1 MKALRNGGLF
11 YLQTMAKVIWIPG
24 SVGELLD
31 KVSILN
37 IKRVMVTDTEKLV
50 MVKHELQ
57 ELMDVAHPFLENK
70 EVEEVYDLLL
80 MVNKNLWDV
89 EDVLRKMEADKQ
101 FDEEFIAKARSV
113 YFLNDRRFELK
124 SKINTIM
131 GSRINEVK
139 QYVNYQ

>member
-1 MKALRNGGLF
+1 
-11 YLQTMAKVIWIPG
+11 MAKVIWIPG

-37 IKRVMVTDTEKLV
+37 IKRVMITDTEKLT
-50 MVKHELQ
+50 MVKDELQ
-57 ELMDVAHPFLENK
+57 ELMDVARPFLENK
-70 EVEEVYDLLL
+70 DVEELYDLLL

-89 EDVLRKMEADKQ
+89 EDVLRKMEADKK

-124 SKINTIM
+124 SKINTVM

-139 QYVNYQ
+139 QYVQYQ

>member
-1 MKALRNGGLF
+1 
-11 YLQTMAKVIWIPG
+11 MAKVIWIPG
-24 SVGELLD
+24 SIGELLD

-37 IKRVMVTDTEKLV
+37 IKRVMITDTEKLV

-70 EVEEVYDLLL
+70 DVEELYDLLL

-89 EDVLRKMEADKQ
+89 EDVLRKMEADKK

-124 SKINTIM
+124 SKINTVM

-139 QYVNYQ
+139 QYVQYQ

>member
-1 MKALRNGGLF
+1 
-11 YLQTMAKVIWIPG
+11 MAKVIWIPG

-37 IKRVMVTDTEKLV
+37 IKRVMISDTEKLT
-50 MVKHELQ
+50 MVKDELQ
-57 ELMDVAHPFLENK
+57 ELMDVAHPFLQNK
-70 EVEEVYDLLL
+70 EVEEIYDLLL

-89 EDVLRKMEADKQ
+89 EDVLRKMEADKK

-124 SKINTIM
+124 SKINNVM

-139 QYVNYQ
+139 QYVQYQ

>member
-1 MKALRNGGLF
+1 
-11 YLQTMAKVIWIPG
+11 MAKVIWIPG

-37 IKRVMVTDTEKLV
+37 IKRVMISDTEKLT
-50 MVKHELQ
+50 MVKDELQ
-57 ELMDVAHPFLENK
+57 ELMDVAHPFLQNK
-70 EVEEVYDLLL
+70 EVEEIYDLLL

-89 EDVLRKMEADKQ
+89 EDVLRKMEADKK

-124 SKINTIM
+124 NKINNVM

-139 QYVNYQ
+139 QYVQYQ

>member
-1 MKALRNGGLF
+1 
-11 YLQTMAKVIWIPG
+11 MAKVIWIPG
-24 SVGELLD
+24 SIGELLD

-37 IKRVMVTDTEKLV
+37 IKRVMITDTEKLV
-50 MVKHELQ
+50 MVKDELR
-57 ELMDVAHPFLENK
+57 ELMDVARPFLENK
-70 EVEEVYDLLL
+70 DVEELYDLLL

-89 EDVLRKMEADKQ
+89 EDVLRKMETDKK

-124 SKINTIM
+124 SKINTVM

-139 QYVNYQ
+139 QYVQYQ

>member
-1 MKALRNGGLF
+1 MG
-11 YLQTMAKVIWIPG
+11 KVIWIPG

-37 IKRVMVTDTEKLV
+37 IKRVMITDTEKLV

-70 EVEEVYDLLL
+70 EVEELYDLLL

-89 EDVLRKMEADKQ
+89 EDVLRKMEADKL

-124 SKINTIM
+124 SKINTVM

-139 QYVNYQ
+139 QYVQYQ

>member
-1 MKALRNGGLF
+1 
-11 YLQTMAKVIWIPG
+11 MAKVIWIPG
-24 SVGELLD
+24 SIGELLD

-37 IKRVMVTDTEKLV
+37 IKRVMITDTEKLA
-50 MVKHELQ
+50 MVKDELQ
-57 ELMDVAHPFLENK
+57 ELMDVANPFLENK
-70 EVEEVYDLLL
+70 DVEELYDLLL

-89 EDVLRKMEADKQ
+89 EDVLRKMETDKK

-124 SKINTIM
+124 SKINTVM

-139 QYVNYQ
+139 QYVQYQ

>member
-1 MKALRNGGLF
+1 
-11 YLQTMAKVIWIPG
+11 MAKVIWIPG
-24 SVGELLD
+24 SIGELLD

-37 IKRVMVTDTEKLV
+37 IKRVMITDTEKLAT
-50 MVKHELQ
+50 VKHELQ

-70 EVEEVYDLLL
+70 EVEELYDLLL

-124 SKINTIM
+124 SKINTVM

-139 QYVNYQ
+139 QYVQYQ

>member
-1 MKALRNGGLF
+1 
-11 YLQTMAKVIWIPG
+11 MAKVIWIPG
-24 SVGELLD
+24 SIGELLD

-37 IKRVMVTDTEKLV
+37 IKRVMITDTEKLT
-50 MVKHELQ
+50 MVKDELQ
-57 ELMDVAHPFLENK
+57 ELMDVARPFLENK
-70 EVEEVYDLLL
+70 DVEELYDLLL

-89 EDVLRKMEADKQ
+89 EDVLRKMEVDKK

-124 SKINTIM
+124 SKINTVM

-139 QYVNYQ
+139 QYVQYQ

>member
-1 MKALRNGGLF
+1 
-11 YLQTMAKVIWIPG
+11 MAKVIWIPG

-37 IKRVMVTDTEKLV
+37 IKRVMITDTEKLV
-50 MVKHELQ
+50 MVKDELQ
-57 ELMDVAHPFLENK
+57 ELMDVANPFFGNK
-70 EVEEVYDLLL
+70 EVEELYDLLL

-89 EDVLRKMEADKQ
+89 EDVLRKMEADKK

-124 SKINTIM
+124 SKINNAI

-139 QYVNYQ
+139 QYVQYQ

>member
-1 MKALRNGGLF
+1 
-11 YLQTMAKVIWIPG
+11 MAKVIWIPG

-37 IKRVMVTDTEKLV
+37 IKRVMITDTEKLV
-50 MVKHELQ
+50 MVKDELQ
-57 ELMDVAHPFLENK
+57 ELMDVAHPFFGNK
-70 EVEEVYDLLL
+70 EVEELYDLLL

-89 EDVLRKMEADKQ
+89 EDVLRKMEADKK

-124 SKINTIM
+124 SKINNAI

-139 QYVNYQ
+139 QYVQYQ

>member
-1 MKALRNGGLF
+1 
-11 YLQTMAKVIWIPG
+11 MAKVIWIPG
-24 SVGELLD
+24 SIGELLD

-37 IKRVMVTDTEKLV
+37 IKRVMITDTEKLT
-50 MVKHELQ
+50 MVKDELQ
-57 ELMDVAHPFLENK
+57 ELMDVARPFLENK
-70 EVEEVYDLLL
+70 DVEELYDLLL

-89 EDVLRKMEADKQ
+89 EDVLRKMEADKK

-124 SKINTIM
+124 SKINTVM

-139 QYVNYQ
+139 QYVQYQ